1 VTLERALAHPQ
12 VRLLADS
19 LRDRPGV
26 PTSSHGIGMWA
37 AVAVIIRARGTNAEM
52 LFIRRVERAEDRWSG
67 QIAFPGG
74 REEPTDGSLQRTAVR
89 ETWEEVGVD
98 LAASAQCIGAL
109 DDVAPRT
116 PVLPPIAVR
125 PFVFAAPSELPL
137 QLSHEVAD
145 AFWIPVDAL
154 SDGALRVETDVT
166 TPAGPIRVP
175 AIVHADRVIWGM
187 TYRAIEQIIER
198 LAPGQAGDLG

>member
-1 VTLERALAHPQ
+1 MTLERALAHAQ

-19 LRDRPGV
+19 LRERPGV
-26 PTSSHGIGMWA
+26 PTSPQGIGVWA
-37 AVAVIIRARGTNAEM
+37 AVAVIIRAREEDAEV

-74 REEPTDGSLQRTAVR
+74 REDPSDGSLERTAVR

-98 LAASAQCIGAL
+98 LAASARCIGAL

-125 PFVFAAPSELPL
+125 PFVFAAPSELPV
-137 QLSHEVAD
+137 QLSHEVAA

-154 SDGALRVETDVT
+154 FDNALRVETEVI

-187 TYRAIEQIIER
+187 TYRTIEQIIER
-198 LAPGQAGDLG
+198 LE